1 MSHCSF
7 LNVTSNA
14 AFSIVNVTAETKD
27 MNTGFNF
34 QQLLCIHVDGTGIYS
49 IDGDATRKPLTSIR
63 LTTPEYDHSYRRTE
77 GIAIA
82 TKWLFI
88 ILIMSCSAWW
98 FLLWIVPGSTGVI
111 WGLWLVSVTEA
122 ISIIICMVVG
132 RNDVKGFSFA
142 VGTSTVSYGS
152 VFYASLL
159 ITSILLAV
167 ATRELSR
174 IDSLPAVFAKPYKKA
189 KERQKTIK
197 IGYPIISYPSPSY
210 PNPLPQA

>member
-1 MSHCSF
+1 MRQI
-7 LNVTSNA
+7 TSNA

-49 IDGDATRKPLTSIR
+49 IDGDVTRKPLTSIR

-82 TKWLFI
+82 TKWLLI
-88 ILIMSCSAWW
+88 ILLMSCSAWW

-111 WGLWLVSVTEA
+111 WGLWLLSVTEA

-132 RNDVKGFSFA
+132 RNDVKGFS
-142 VGTSTVSYGS
+142 
-152 VFYASLL
+152 
-159 ITSILLAV
+159 
-167 ATRELSR
+167 
-174 IDSLPAVFAKPYKKA
+174 
-189 KERQKTIK
+189 
-197 IGYPIISYPSPSY
+197 
-210 PNPLPQA
+210 